1 MKSIPADLEFGC
13 IIKPEQTQFRFF
25 CPEAASVYCHLFDDY
40 DEVSIKMDMIMSD
53 TGVWELIVPKD
64 LTGKWYGYSVLF
76 PKKKLPNSPY
86 SDVIFADP
94 YSKHVTVKNTY
105 KQQALSFIFRQDF
118 DWDDDEFNTPKDHRE
133 LIIYETHIKDLVAL
147 TGSKENG
154 VYNQFSAIDHNGG
167 INYLKSLGVNAVEFL
182 PLHKFPPVE
191 PPYFRE
197 TEEGFLN
204 TWNPYETNYWGYMTS
219 FFFAPETSFA
229 SDAQTKPD
237 TVNGLCIASVN
248 ELKSLVKK
256 LHKNDITVIMDVVF
270 NHSSIFDMN
279 PICHLMPIHYLR
291 HDEKER
297 LLNRSGTGNELKTES
312 PVVRKLII
320 DSLLYWMKEY
330 HIDGFRFD
338 LAGLI
343 DSETWD
349 IIKEET
355 SKVNP
360 NVILIAEPWGGEYS
374 PHRFS
379 DHDWSSWNDKFRN
392 GIKGVEPSQE
402 KGFIFSTWANGT
414 TRQELENFFRGTL
427 RNHDGGLFH
436 SSQHSV
442 NYLESHDGYTLG
454 DFIRLVYR
462 PELALESHSRNQVV
476 QLTTIEHQ
484 TAMLA
489 AFCLFVSQG
498 ILMLNAGQEY
508 GRSKWVQ
515 PVNGKDEFA
524 CKPDHNSY
532 EKDNETNWL
541 NLKDID
547 QNRPLFN
554 YYKGLIEIRKASPAL
569 HSAMD
574 DKIHFYNYSDPLHV
588 CFHINSEDTDDLF
601 DYFVALN
608 AHDEYESSF
617 HLPYGSWELIA
628 DHQYASLKTLDIR
641 SGEQVLQPKCT
652 MLFRKLR
659 H

>member
-1 MKSIPADLEFGC
+1 MKQIPADLQMGC
-13 IIKPEQTQFRFF
+13 IVTPGQTQFRFF
-25 CPEAASVYCHLFDDY
+25 CPNASSVCCHIFDNY
-40 DEVSIKMDMIMSD
+40 GGESVKMDMIKS
-53 TGVWELIVPKD
+53 GSGIWELTISEN
-64 LTGKWYGYSVLF
+64 LSGKWYGYRVFF
-76 PKKKLPNSPY
+76 PKKKVNHSPY
-86 SDVIFADP
+86 SDAIFTDP
-94 YSKHVTVKNTY
+94 YSKHVTVKNSY
-105 KQQALSFIFRQDF
+105 SQEALSYIFSDTF
-118 DWDDDEFNTPKDHRE
+118 DWENDSFITPDDPRE

-147 TGSKENG
+147 TGSDQNG
-154 VYNQFSAIDHNGG
+154 VYNQFIATDHNGG

-182 PLHKFPPVE
+182 PLHKFPPIE
-191 PPYFRE
+191 PPYFKE
-197 TEEGFLN
+197 TEEGYLN
-204 TWNPYETNYWGYMTS
+204 TWNPYEANYWGYMTS
-219 FFFAPETSFA
+219 FFFAPESSFA
-229 SDAQTKPD
+229 SDAQHTSD
-237 TVNGLCIASVN
+237 GVNGVKTASVN
-248 ELKSLVKK
+248 ELKALVKE
-256 LHKNDITVIMDVVF
+256 LHKNDLTVIMDVVF

-279 PICHLMPIHYLR
+279 PLSHLMPDIYLR
-291 HDEKER
+291 HDDKNR

-343 DSETWD
+343 DTETWD

-355 SKVNP
+355 SKINP
-360 NVILIAEPWGGEYS
+360 NVVLIAEPWGGEYS

-379 DHDWSSWNDKFRN
+379 DHGWSSWNDKFRN

-414 TRQELENFFRGTL
+414 SRAELENFFRGTL
-427 RNHDGGLFH
+427 RHHEGGLFH
-436 SSQHSV
+436 SAKHSV

-462 PELALESHSRNQVV
+462 PELGLEAHKRNHVV
-476 QLTTIEHQ
+476 QLTPAEHQ
-484 TAMLA
+484 TAMFA

-498 ILMLNAGQEY
+498 IVMIHAGQEY
-508 GRSKWVQ
+508 ARSKWIQ
-515 PVNGKDEFA
+515 PGNKNEKDP

-541 NLKDID
+541 NFEDIH

-554 YYKGLIEIRKASPAL
+554 YYRGLIEIRKASPAL
-569 HSAMD
+569 HSASD

-588 CFHINSEDTDDLF
+588 CFHINGEDTEDLF

-608 AHDEYESSF
+608 AHYEYDSVF

-641 SGEQVLQPKCT
+641 SGEQILKPKCT